1 VSDVRP
7 PGHGSDPAATD
18 PVALVERRLR
28 KDQRHVFDLIPGGA
42 RVLDLGC
49 GDGALLA
56 ALCDRRGVQGYGVEI
71 DGGCILACVEKGLA
85 VVHEDIDEGLA
96 VHPENGYDYVIL
108 SQTLQ
113 ATRNPRRLLQKMAT
127 VGRASVVSFPNFG
140 HWRIRLSL
148 LLKGRM
154 PKNEVLPYEW
164 YDTPNI
170 HLCTLADFEDLV
182 RAEGF
187 TVKQRILLD
196 IHGDPLRSR
205 RLAGWRASSAVY
217 LLGG

>member
-1 VSDVRP
+1 MSEVRP
-7 PGHGSDPAATD
+7 PAYGPCPTAAE
-18 PVALVERRLR
+18 PLSLERRLR
-28 KDQRHVFDLIPGGA
+28 KDQRHVFELIPGGA

-56 ALCDRRGVQGYGVEI
+56 ALCDHRGVQGYGVEI
-71 DGGCILACVEKGLA
+71 DGDCILACVEKGLA

-113 ATRNPRRLLQKMAT
+113 ATRNPRRLLQKMAK
-127 VGRASVVSFPNFG
+127 VGRASIVSFPNFG

-148 LLKGRM
+148 LLQGRM
-154 PKNEVLPYEW
+154 PKNAALPYEW

-170 HLCTLADFEDLV
+170 HLCTLTDFEDLV

-187 TVKQRILLD
+187 IVKQRILLD
-196 IHGDPLRSR
+196 EDGDPLRSR
-205 RLAGWRASSAVY
+205 RFAGWRASSAVY

>member
-7 PGHGSDPAATD
+7 ADHGTCPAATE
-18 PVALVERRLR
+18 PLPLERRLR
-28 KDQRHVFDLIPGGA
+28 KDQRQVFDLIPGGA

-56 ALCDRRGVQGYGVEI
+56 ALCDHRGVQGYGVEI
-71 DGGCILACVEKGLA
+71 DGDCILACVKQGLA

-113 ATRNPRRLLQKMAT
+113 ATRNPRRLLQKMAK

-140 HWRIRLSL
+140 HWRIRLSML
-148 LLKGRM
+148 FKGRM

-170 HLCTLADFEDLV
+170 HLCTLADFEDLI

-187 TVKQRILLD
+187 LVKQRILLD
-196 IHGDPLRSR
+196 IHGDPLPSS
-205 RLAGWRASSAVY
+205 RLAGWRAASAVY
-217 LLGG
+217 LLAG

>member
-1 VSDVRP
+1 VSEARSTD
-7 PGHGSDPAATD
+7 HGTCPTAVE
-18 PVALVERRLR
+18 PLALERRLR
-28 KDQRHVFDLIPGGA
+28 KDQRHVFDLIPRGA

-56 ALCDRRGVQGYGVEI
+56 ALCDHRGVQGYGVEI
-71 DGGCILACVEKGLA
+71 DGDCILACIAKGLA

-113 ATRNPRRLLQKMAT
+113 ATRHPRRLLQHMAK

-140 HWRIRLSL
+140 HWWIRLSL
-148 LLKGRM
+148 LLRGRM
-154 PKNEVLPYEW
+154 PKSRVLPYEW

-170 HLCTLADFEDLV
+170 HLCTLVDFEDLA

-187 TVKQRILLD
+187 IVKKRILLD
-196 IHGDPLRSR
+196 ERGDPLRSPWC
-205 RLAGWRASSAVY
+205 AAWRASSAVY
-217 LLGG
+217 LLGV

>member
-1 VSDVRP
+1 VRP
-7 PGHGSDPAATD
+7 NERGTCPAAAE
-18 PVALVERRLR
+18 PLALERRLR

-56 ALCDRRGVQGYGVEI
+56 ALCDHRGVQGYGVEI
-71 DGGCILACVEKGLA
+71 DGECILACVKQGLA

-113 ATRNPRRLLQKMAT
+113 ATRNPRRLLQKMAK
-127 VGRASVVSFPNFG
+127 VGRASIVSFPNFG

-148 LLKGRM
+148 LLQGRM
-154 PKNEVLPYEW
+154 PKNAALPYEW

-170 HLCTLADFEDLV
+170 HLCTLTDFEDLV

-187 TVKQRILLD
+187 IVKQRILLD
-196 IHGDPLRSR
+196 EDGDPLRSR
-205 RLAGWRASSAVY
+205 RFAGWRASSAVY

>member
-1 VSDVRP
+1 M
-7 PGHGSDPAATD
+7 
-18 PVALVERRLR
+18 
-28 KDQRHVFDLIPGGA
+28 

-49 GDGALLA
+49 GDGNLLA
-56 ALCDRRGVQGYGVEI
+56 ALCDHRGVQGYGVEI
-71 DGGCILACVEKGLA
+71 DSECIRECIAKGLA

-96 VHPENGYDYVIL
+96 LHPENGYDYVLL

-113 ATRNPRRLLQKMAT
+113 ATRRPRRLLQQMAK

-148 LLKGRM
+148 LLRGRM
-154 PKNEVLPYEW
+154 PKSRVLPYEW

-170 HLCTLADFEDLV
+170 HLCTLADFEDLA

-187 TVKQRILLD
+187 IVKKRILLD
-196 IHGDPLRSR
+196 DHGDPLRSSWC
-205 RLAGWRASSAVY
+205 AGWRASSAVY
-217 LLGG
+217 LLGV

>member
-1 VSDVRP
+1 MSDARP
-7 PGHGSDPAATD
+7 TDRSTCPTAAE
-18 PVALVERRLR
+18 PLALDRRLR
-28 KDQRHVFDLIPGGA
+28 KDQRHVFDLIPNGA
-42 RVLDLGC
+42 RILDLGC

-56 ALCDRRGVQGYGVEI
+56 ALYDHRGVQGYGVEI
-71 DGGCILACVEKGLA
+71 DGDCILACIAKGLA

-113 ATRNPRRLLQKMAT
+113 ATRHPRRLLQKMAK

-154 PKNEVLPYEW
+154 PKSRVLPYEW

-187 TVKQRILLD
+187 TVTKRILLD
-196 IHGDPLRSR
+196 EHGDPLRSSFC
-205 RLAGWRASSAVY
+205 AGWRASSAVY
-217 LLGG
+217 LLGV